1 QMFRGY
7 KRYESAGIKF
17 HNNANSVVSEN
28 LVTDNFTYGIWFDNK
43 YPNARVSRNVIANN
57 LRSGIFLEMGDYD
70 FGTVLIDHN
79 IIMDNVEN
87 QIYIHDAS
95 GGLFVNNLVSGT
107 SIEKNK
113 DEKNRSKYGQ
123 AVYIRQ
129 VGARTKTYH
138 HAFYNNIFC
147 GNDIIYDINYPM
159 LRSGEQRFLGNVYDK
174 SALQNT
180 MKINPTSDV

>member
-43 YPNARVSRNVIANN
+43 YPNARISNNVIVNN
-57 LRSGIFLEMGDYD
+57 QRSGIFLEMGDYD
-70 FGTVLIDHN
+70 FGAVLVDHN
-79 IIMDNVEN
+79 ILMNNVEN

-95 GGLFVNNLVSGT
+95 GGLFVNNLISGT
-107 SIEKNK
+107 RKAEK
-113 DEKNRSKYGQ
+113 SKQYGQ

-129 VGARTKTYH
+129 VRPRTKTYH